1 MVTHG
6 NPCMS
11 CPWDLKQE
19 FGPLKDLEALE
30 NIMSFS
36 SWGLLGTELIVTIL
50 KLSLHIAQRHIGH
63 QTFWTID
70 TFTKLIS

>member
-6 NPCMS
+6 NPYMS

-36 SWGLLGTELIVTIL
+36 SWGLLGQNCYFSETI
-50 KLSLHIAQRHIGH
+50 IPQR
-63 QTFWTID
+63 
-70 TFTKLIS
+70 LL

>member
-6 NPCMS
+6 NPYMS

-19 FGPLKDLEALE
+19 FGPLKDLEASE

-50 KLSLHIAQRHIGH
+50 KLSLHKGTSDI
-63 QTFWTID
+63 
-70 TFTKLIS
+70 KLFGPSILLPN